1 MGGKSGSLALI
12 LHDLP
17 PGISRKDL
25 RAFVCNALREAG
37 IRTMPFV
44 GRCSNCSIM
53 RIADLATG
61 TTEYHGLIEVRPA
74 RIAMQAIRILNA
86 KSLLGHPL
94 QVRRYRHRSPWGE
107 HSARQQAAGGS
118 GILVARTL
126 VEQRRE
132 HLRIDLVEATPSL
145 PDLIHAD
152 TDLTAV
158 T

>member
-37 IRTMPFV
+37 IRTLPLV
-44 GRCSNCSIM
+44 GRCSNCGIM
-53 RIADLATG
+53 RIVDLAAG
-61 TTEYHGLIEVRPA
+61 TTEYHGLIEVRPMC
-74 RIAMQAIRILNA
+74 IAMQAIQILNG
-86 KSLLGHPL
+86 KSLHGHPL

-107 HSARQQAAGGS
+107 HRARQQAAGGS
-118 GILVARTL
+118 GTIVARAL
-126 VEQRRE
+126 VERRRE

-145 PDLIHAD
+145 PALVYAD